1 MQRRESENKSNIQ
14 QFRMAIRNFCKA
26 CEMPKR
32 STSCRIESK
41 AMKNEF
47 RTLVKF
53 LKPCEAE
60 KNEFRK
66 PCETKENEI
75 RNPLRNFH
83 KPCETIESSALC
95 PTLWEIRSKELR
107 KKKCPE
113 NPLIPPQ
120 TAPGIW
126 DVFHWQPKRWRF
138 LMAPPII
145 AAGWP
150 NAH

>member
-66 PCETKENEI
+66 PCETKAKENQFRILCEI
-75 RNPLRNFH
+75 FASIAKSSYVIFINF
-83 KPCETIESSALC
+83 CTDS
-95 PTLWEIRSKELR
+95 
-107 KKKCPE
+107 
-113 NPLIPPQ
+113 
-120 TAPGIW
+120 
-126 DVFHWQPKRWRF
+126 VRF
-138 LMAPPII
+138 LSQDILCNYLFSPCNKLKIFLDI
-145 AAGWP
+145 
-150 NAH
+150 